1 MSRVSIGH
9 KDLNKSLFNIW
20 ENVFTI
26 PNARDKRSYTL
37 GQNLREEQQSMIFF
51 FFFYI
56 KYNYHYNFINEIK
69 QII

>member
-1 MSRVSIGH
+1 MTLETLSHVNIGH

-37 GQNLREEQQSMIFF
+37 GQSLKEEKQSLYFF
-51 FFFYI
+51 F
-56 KYNYHYNFINEIK
+56 
-69 QII
+69 

>member
-1 MSRVSIGH
+1 VSIGH

-37 GQNLREEQQSMIFF
+37 GQNLREEQKSMIFF